1 MLVAQAA
8 GPHVTVSASR
18 LAVSGT
24 ATISRGMTRMLC
36 ICAAAASVALAGC
49 ATRPPTT
56 TGFLGDYATLLPVGD
71 TVRAQILQRADAA
84 ALPGVTAVVILPT
97 RISDLAEIDRNIPA
111 STLPLVTGE
120 IDRQLCFELS
130 DRFEIAPAPGPGVAQ
145 VEVVV
150 TRIQQ
155 TGAVSSVA
163 SAAISRAVPGPG
175 SVRLP
180 VGQGGLSVEA
190 RAVAATGAEL
200 GGMSWSRGAGV
211 AMDRGSLSPV
221 GDAHRFASAFA
232 GDFAELIGQD
242 RRVTRADGAPDP
254 CARFGPR
261 LDLARR
267 AAGIGL
273 GLHLPGE
280 AVPASPIPADPPS
293 TAPEAAPAPPATPA
307 VPDGQ

>member
-1 MLVAQAA
+1 M
-8 GPHVTVSASR
+8 SASR
-18 LAVSGT
+18 LATGWR
-24 ATISRGMTRMLC
+24 AAISADMTRMLC
-36 ICAAAASVALAGC
+36 ICAAVASVALAGC
-49 ATRPPTT
+49 ATRPPTA
-56 TGFLGDYATLLPVGD
+56 TGFLGDYTTLQPVGD
-71 TVRAQILQRADAA
+71 TVRAQILQRADATV
-84 ALPGVTAVVILPT
+84 LPEVTAVLILPT
-97 RISDLAEIDRNIPA
+97 RISDRAEIDADIPA
-111 STLPLVTGE
+111 TALPLVTGE
-120 IDRQLCFELS
+120 IDRQLCFKLS
-130 DRFEIAPAPGPGVAQ
+130 ERFEIAPAPGPGVAQ

-180 VGQGGLSVEA
+180 VGQGGLSVEG
-190 RAVAATGAEL
+190 RATTDTGREL

-232 GDFAELIGQD
+232 EDFAQLIGAD
-242 RRVTRADGAPDP
+242 RRVARADGALDP

-261 LDLARR
+261 LNLARQ

-280 AVPASPIPADPPS
+280 AVPASPIPADPPA
-293 TAPEAAPAPPATPA
+293 TVPTAPAPTPEE
-307 VPDGQ
+307 Q

>member
-1 MLVAQAA
+1 MRRI
-8 GPHVTVSASR
+8 SC
-18 LAVSGT
+18 
-24 ATISRGMTRMLC
+24 TI
-36 ICAAAASVALAGC
+36 AAALSVVLAGC

-56 TGFLGDYATLLPVGD
+56 TGFLGDYTTLQPVGD
-71 TVRAQILQRADAA
+71 TVRAQILQRSDTG
-84 ALPGVTAVVILPT
+84 ALAGVTAVAILPT
-97 RISDLAEIDRNIPA
+97 RMSEQAEVDASIPA
-111 STLPLVTGE
+111 SGLPLVTGE

-130 DRFEIAPAPGPGVAQ
+130 ERFEIAPAPGPGVAQ

-150 TRIQQ
+150 TRVQQ
-155 TGAVSSVA
+155 TGAVSSIA

-190 RAVAATGAEL
+190 RAMAATGSEL

-232 GDFAELIGQD
+232 EDFAELLGSD
-242 RRVTRADGAPDP
+242 RRVTRAEGVADP

-293 TAPEAAPAPPATPA
+293 TAPPSPASPPATPPPP
-307 VPDGQ
+307 VNR

>member
-1 MLVAQAA
+1 
-8 GPHVTVSASR
+8 
-18 LAVSGT
+18 
-24 ATISRGMTRMLC
+24 MTRMPCL
-36 ICAAAASVALAGC
+36 CAAAASVVLAGC

-56 TGFLGDYATLLPVGD
+56 TGFLGDYATLQPVGD
-71 TVRAQILQRADAA
+71 TVRAQILQRSDAA

-97 RISDLAEIDRNIPA
+97 RVSEQAEIDRDIPA
-111 STLPLVTGE
+111 SALPLVTGE

-130 DRFEIAPAPGPGVAQ
+130 ERFEIAPAPGPGVAEVQ
-145 VEVVV
+145 VVV

-190 RAVAATGAEL
+190 RAVAETGREL

-232 GDFAELIGQD
+232 GDFAGLIGQD
-242 RRVTRADGAPDP
+242 RRVTRADGAADP

-293 TAPEAAPAPPATPA
+293 TAPPSPPATPPPP
-307 VPDGQ
+307 VNR